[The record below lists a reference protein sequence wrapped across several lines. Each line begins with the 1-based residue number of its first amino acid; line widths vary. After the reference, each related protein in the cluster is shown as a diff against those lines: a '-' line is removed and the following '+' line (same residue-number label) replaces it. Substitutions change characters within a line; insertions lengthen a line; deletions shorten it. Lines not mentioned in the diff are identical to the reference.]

1 MADRWCDEV
10 RELIPEL
17 ALGVA
22 PGDERARALAHVD
35 RCPACR
41 ALLERSAATADELLL
56 LAPEHEPPAG
66 FDARVLAA
74 MRPRRRGRVAVVLA
88 VAAALVIAAGTLLAT
103 RWVYADDAEV
113 AAQYRHTLDVADGS
127 YLRSGVL
134 ATSTGV
140 EAGHVFAYEG
150 RPSWIFM
157 TVEGAPSGAYAVTL
171 VTDDGGV
178 HDLGWCRVRNG
189 TGAWGTAVD
198 VPIDSID
205 HLEMSWAGTTLTA
218 RLLTG

>member
-22 PGDERARALAHVD
+22 PGDERGERTPGRALGAPRGDEGARAPAPAA
-35 RCPACR
+35 RAPACR

-88 VAAALVIAAGTLLAT
+88 VA
-103 RWVYADDAEV
+103 
-113 AAQYRHTLDVADGS
+113 
-127 YLRSGVL
+127 
-134 ATSTGV
+134 
-140 EAGHVFAYEG
+140 
-150 RPSWIFM
+150 
-157 TVEGAPSGAYAVTL
+157 
-171 VTDDGGV
+171 
-178 HDLGWCRVRNG
+178 
-189 TGAWGTAVD
+189 
-198 VPIDSID
+198 
-205 HLEMSWAGTTLTA
+205 
-218 RLLTG
+218 